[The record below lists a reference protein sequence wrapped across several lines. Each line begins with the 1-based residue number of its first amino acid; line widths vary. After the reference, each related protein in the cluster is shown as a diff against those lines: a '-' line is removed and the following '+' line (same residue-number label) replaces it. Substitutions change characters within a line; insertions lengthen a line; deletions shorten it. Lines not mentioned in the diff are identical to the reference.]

1 MLGILM
7 VPTWTDRTWRLVSF
21 LTVIGVA
28 FLAMAGVAGA
38 EELEPSTTIVDIPA
52 GATFAIAPIV
62 ITSVLGTLLPILNGI
77 VLKTDATSGTGA
89 LVNLATSAL
98 IVVLTYVTQH
108 PVFDVSTV
116 VMLFLTTF
124 IPSVAAYRG
133 LWKPLSKNPTPAGN
147 SIVNLGPGFIGPSA
161 K

>member
-1 MLGILM
+1 MLTILA
-7 VPTWTDRTWRLVSF
+7 VPMWTPRTWRLLSGLWF
-21 LTVIGVA
+21 LGIATLLVI
-28 FLAMAGVAGA
+28 GVAGA

-77 VLKTDATSGTGA
+77 VLKTSASSGTGA

-98 IVVLTYVTQH
+98 VVVLTYIMTN

-133 LWKPLSKNPTPAGN
+133 LWKPLSANPTPSGN
-147 SIVNLGPGFIGPSA
+147 SIANLGPGFIGPTS
-161 K
+161 